1 MAQDSLRERTVQGLL
16 EAVASNDPVPG
27 GGAVAALTGATAAS
41 LLAMVA
47 SLALRRAKDT
57 ATPIVLNALLER
69 AHALRE
75 GLLGLA
81 DADVA
86 AYRSVADA
94 LTLPR
99 ATDEERARRA
109 ESLQR
114 ALSHAAEVP
123 LETARCAVDALRLGG
138 ELAPLCPRVA
148 HSDLVS
154 AIHLAH
160 AACMAA
166 LANVDANA
174 LSLDPSP
181 RRAALAGARADLAAA
196 ARGRS
201 DQILAPLEQALGR
214 WRAGPGSAST

>member
-1 MAQDSLRERTVQGLL
+1 MAEEPLRESTVEGVL
-16 EAVASNDPVPG
+16 EAVASSEPVPG
-27 GGAVAALTGATAAS
+27 GGAVAALAGAAAAS
-41 LLAMVA
+41 LLAMVT

-75 GLLGLA
+75 RFLELA
-81 DADVA
+81 DADVS

-94 LTLPR
+94 LALTR

-114 ALSHAAEVP
+114 ALTHAAEVP

-148 HSDLVS
+148 HSDLVT
-154 AIHLAH
+154 ATHLAH

-181 RRAALAGARADLAAA
+181 RRAALAGACADLAAA
-196 ARGRS
+196 AHAGV
-201 DQILAPLEQALGR
+201 DQILAPLEPALGR
-214 WRAGPGSAST
+214 WRAGPTST